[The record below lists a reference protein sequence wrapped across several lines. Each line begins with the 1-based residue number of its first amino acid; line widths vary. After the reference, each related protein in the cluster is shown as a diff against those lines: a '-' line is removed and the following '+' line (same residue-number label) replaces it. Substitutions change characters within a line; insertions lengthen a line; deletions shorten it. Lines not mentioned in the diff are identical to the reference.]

1 MRTKILLLTAV
12 LGVAGAAST
21 TVQAQSVY
29 SQNAVGYVNLS
40 LGAGFSIIAN
50 PLNNS
55 SNDVVT
61 LFGTN
66 MPNNTTVYLY
76 SAATAGFV
84 PSSYRAAT
92 GKWSSDLILN
102 PGSGMFISLPSAAT
116 VTFVGNVPQGTL
128 QNTIAVGFSMQ
139 AYQIPV
145 SVAVTNSI
153 VSLPTPANGDTIY
166 AYSNATGAYTPYS
179 YNPARGGWSKIYTPA
194 VGEGFWYFNNA
205 TVASTWTVNFSVN

>member
-1 MRTKILLLTAV
+1 M
-12 LGVAGAAST
+12 
-21 TVQAQSVY
+21 
-29 SQNAVGYVNLS
+29 
-40 LGAGFSIIAN
+40 IAN

-66 MPNNTTVYLY
+66 LPNNSTVYVFNASNQQY
-76 SAATAGFV
+76 TPASWSTA
-84 PSSYRAAT
+84 R
-92 GKWSSDLILN
+92 GKWSVDPILN
-102 PGSGMFISLPSAAT
+102 PGTGVFINLPSATT

-153 VSLPTPANGDTIY
+153 VSLPTPTNGDTIY
-166 AYSNATGAYTPYS
+166 AYSNTTGAYTPYS
-179 YNPARGGWSKIYTPA
+179 YNTARGGWAKIYTPA
-194 VGEGFWYFNNA
+194 VGEAFWYFNNA
-205 TVASTWTVNFSVN
+205 TAATTWTVNFSVN